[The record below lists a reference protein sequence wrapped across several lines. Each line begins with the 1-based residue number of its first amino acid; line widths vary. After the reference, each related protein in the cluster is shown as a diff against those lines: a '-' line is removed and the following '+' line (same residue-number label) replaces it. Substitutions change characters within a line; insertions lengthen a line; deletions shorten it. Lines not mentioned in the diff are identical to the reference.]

1 MLEQQIQEDIKAAM
15 KAKDAVSLAAA
26 RAIKGEILLFKTA
39 EGGNGEVTDADVLKM
54 IQKLIKQRKESAE
67 QYTAAGRQELADNEL
82 AEAAAMEKYL
92 PKQLSVEEVKAK
104 VAEIITQVGAT
115 SIKDMGKVMGAANKA
130 LAGQSDGRT
139 ISTVVKELLL
149 PIFEESS
156 RMTFRSLLPMTC
168 CFIILSS
175 PDPHANPISDRYVV
189 APIKAMSKFT
199 LAIVCAAANPVILSE
214 FRFIIPPV
222 ITTLACVR

>member
-1 MLEQQIQEDIKAAM
+1 MALEQQIQKDIMAAM
-15 KAKDAVSLAAA
+15 KAHDYERTNAV
-26 RAIKGEILLFKTA
+26 RAIKSAILLAKTA
-39 EGGNGEVTDADVLKM
+39 EGGKKELEDADIIKL

-104 VAEIITQVGAT
+104 VAEIIAQVGAT

-139 ISTVVKELLL
+139 ISTVVKELLG
-149 PIFEESS
+149 
-156 RMTFRSLLPMTC
+156 
-168 CFIILSS
+168 
-175 PDPHANPISDRYVV
+175 
-189 APIKAMSKFT
+189 
-199 LAIVCAAANPVILSE
+199 
-214 FRFIIPPV
+214 
-222 ITTLACVR
+222 